1 MMPKAL
7 KAAASP
13 EVAMGQKDQ
22 KFKKIIHPHLS
33 FQEGQGRSLTFML
46 KGAVKKL
53 VIAAVIFILLIIF
66 WPVVI
71 IPAGERGVVLTWGA
85 VQGNIMGEGLHF
97 IVPVMQSVKKLDV
110 KTEKKEV
117 NVKAY
122 SKDIQTVDATVAL
135 NYHLDPSMVNRLWQ
149 EIGADYESRI
159 IDPSI
164 QESVKAATALFTAQ
178 ELIELRPKVK
188 DEIKTQLFNRLGGS
202 HITVDDF
209 SIVNF
214 DFSAEYEK
222 AVEAKQ
228 VSQQAA
234 LKAENDLKRIKTEA
248 EQRVAQATAEATA
261 IKIQAEAITQQGGK
275 EYVSLK
281 AIEKWNG
288 ILPTQMIPNATLPF
302 IDLTK

>member
-1 MMPKAL
+1 ML
-7 KAAASP
+7 K
-13 EVAMGQKDQ
+13 
-22 KFKKIIHPHLS
+22 KFKLLVVAVAVFIFLTLLWPIIIV
-33 FQEGQGRSLTFML
+33 R
-46 KGAVKKL
+46 
-53 VIAAVIFILLIIF
+53 
-66 WPVVI
+66 
-71 IPAGERGVVLTWGA
+71 AGERGVVLNWGA

-97 IVPVMQSVKKLDV
+97 IIPIMQSVKKLDV

-117 NVKAY
+117 AVKSY
-122 SKDIQTVDATVAL
+122 SKDIQTVDAAVAL
-135 NYHLDPSMVNRLWQ
+135 NYHLDPSAVNKLWQ

-188 DEIKTQLFNRLGGS
+188 DEIKTQLFNRLSGR
-202 HITVDDF
+202 HIVVDDF

-228 VSQQAA
+228 VSQQGA

-281 AIEKWNG
+281 AVEKWNG
-288 ILPTQMIPNATLPF
+288 VLPTQMIPNATLPF